1 MIELNN
7 VTLVC
12 IDTKNKLEALS
23 IMNKMSKLIKFNR
36 CLYFT
41 NGIEKQDN
49 IEIINIPDI
58 TASSKKDGSY
68 SSFCIKEL
76 PKYITTEFCLIVQ
89 HDGFI
94 LNPEVWTDDFLK
106 YDYIGAAWPAGGN
119 YVNRV
124 GNGGFSL
131 RSKKFLDACLDI
143 FKDEDIIENEDLLIC
158 VLRYDDFIKRGI
170 TYAPIEL
177 AVKFSIEDLIPE
189 ITTMHTF
196 GFHGTSTKIARN
208 ATKNNIENLMI

>member
-12 IDTKNKLEALS
+12 IDTKNKNESLS
-23 IMNKMSKLIKFNR
+23 IMKKMSRLIKFNKS
-36 CLYFT
+36 LYFT
-41 NGIEKQDN
+41 NGIPKQDDV
-49 IEIINIPDI
+49 EIVEIPDI
-58 TASSKKDGSY
+58 NGIRGPGSY
-68 SSFCIKEL
+68 SHFCVKEL
-76 PKYITTEFCLIVQ
+76 GKYITTDFCLVVQ

-94 LNPEVWTDDFLK
+94 LNPEVWTDEFLQ
-106 YDYIGAAWPAGGN
+106 YDYIGAAWPGGY

-143 FKDEDIIENEDLLIC
+143 FKNEDIMENEDLLIC
-158 VLRYDDFIKRGI
+158 VLRYEDFIAKGI
-170 TYAPIEL
+170 RYAPVEL

-196 GFHGTSTKIARN
+196 GFHGTSTKIARD

>member
-1 MIELNN
+1 MKNLDN

-12 IDTKNKLEALS
+12 IDTKNRDESLS
-23 IMNKMSKLIKFNR
+23 IMKKMSRLIKFGR
-36 CLYFT
+36 SLYFT
-41 NGIEKQDN
+41 NGIPKQDD
-49 IEIINIPDI
+49 IEIVEIPDI
-58 TASSKKDGSY
+58 KGVRGPGSY
-68 SSFCIKEL
+68 SDFCVKEL
-76 PKYITTEFCLIVQ
+76 GKYITTDFCLVVQ

-94 LNPEVWTDDFLK
+94 LNPDAWTDDFLK
-106 YDYIGAAWPAGGN
+106 YDYIGAAWPDGF

-143 FKDEDIIENEDLLIC
+143 FKDEDIMENEDLLIC
-158 VLRYDDFIKRGI
+158 VLRYDDFIKRNI
-170 TYAPIEL
+170 TYAPVEL
-177 AVKFSIEDLIPE
+177 AVKFSIEDLIAE

-196 GFHGTSTKIARN
+196 GFHGTSTKIARD